1 MQLANLLLKSTSKNY
16 GTTHRKF
23 NKAKKLATWRIIYRM
38 LANGFYTF
46 LVFSNLSHKYKV
58 VSPTMKMSTKTLT
71 EEVEVYYPLLKKNT
85 IAAPWDI
92 EWLT

>member
-16 GTTHRKF
+16 GTTHGKF
-23 NKAKKLATWRIIYRM
+23 NKAKKLATWHIIYRM

-58 VSPTMKMSTKTLT
+58 VSPTMKMSTENLNRGSGS
-71 EEVEVYYPLLKKNT
+71 LLSLIKEKHNCST
-85 IAAPWDI
+85 MGH
-92 EWLT
+92 